1 MINGLRK
8 SFTLSS
14 SRKKTEISLYEGGQI
29 PDEKRI
35 NDEMKRLRAAF
46 PKIHEE
52 YYFILTERIISKH
65 MTADQL
71 HDAISGVIDNC
82 IYPVPGMAEIL
93 SHDRKVQL
101 YSHKMIV
108 DIMIPKGYDFS
119 DFEMI
124 EIDGEKKWIEQ

>member
-1 MINGLRK
+1 M
-8 SFTLSS
+8 
-14 SRKKTEISLYEGGQI
+14 
-29 PDEKRI
+29 PDNEFVKA
-35 NDEMKRLRAAF
+35 EMKRLKAAF
-46 PKIHEE
+46 KQLDAQ
-52 YYFILTERIISKH
+52 YFVVLMERIKDKL
-65 MTADQL
+65 MTRDQL
-71 HDAISGVIDNC
+71 HDAISGVIDKC

-124 EIDGEKKWIEQ
+124 ELDGRKVWIEK